1 MVRLFNVTNDGAKE
15 LELLTGQWYASSP
28 FRLIASEIS
37 FATTEITK
45 IVGTEVMEYA
55 ENVYK
60 SPKEDIDDFSLV
72 DAVRMPIACL
82 AIMRHSAL
90 TSISHEQTGRKV
102 KMDDNERS
110 PFEWQIDRDDRAMRE
125 RYYRALDAMFG
136 YLEDNQ
142 VEPWVNSSRKALLAE
157 SIVKDLT
164 QFEAVYPI
172 DGSYYVYY
180 MLQPLVI
187 ERQKALIAP
196 FAGDKWAEIA
206 AGTASD
212 DIMRL
217 ARRAAILSAVATAG
231 TRWTLEV
238 FPIEIARRFSPTYQG
253 NRANRAATIEE
264 IDWYLGNLKK
274 EIDDAL
280 DDLAEELSGEK
291 TAPKLI
297 PDNCRFNKFF
307 TTE

>member
-1 MVRLFNVTNDGAKE
+1 MVRLFNRDNDGSKE
-15 LELLTGQWYASSP
+15 LEALTGQWYASSN
-28 FRLIASEIS
+28 FTLIATELRS
-37 FATTEITK
+37 ATEE
-45 IVGTEVMEYA
+45 VGKLVGSGVMEAAQEAYESA
-55 ENVYK
+55 T
-60 SPKEDIDDFSLV
+60 DFEFV
-72 DAVRMPIACL
+72 DAVRLPVACL
-82 AIMRHSAL
+82 ALMRYSAL
-90 TSISHEQTGRKV
+90 TSISHEPTGSKV

-125 RYYRALDAMFG
+125 RYYRSLDAMFG

-142 VEPWVNSSRKALLAE
+142 VESWVNSSKRALLAE

-172 DGSYYVYY
+172 DGSHYVYY

-187 ERQKALIAP
+187 ERQKAVIEP
-196 FAGDKWAEIA
+196 FAGEAWASIS

-212 DIMRL
+212 DAMRL
-217 ARRAAILSAVATAG
+217 ARRAAILSAVVTAG

-274 EIDDAL
+274 EIEDAL
-280 DDLAEELSGEK
+280 RDLAEELSGEK

-297 PDNCRFNKFF
+297 PTNCPGNKYF

>member
-1 MVRLFNVTNDGAKE
+1 MVTLFNKGFDGSKE
-15 LELLTGQWYASSP
+15 LEVLTGQWYVSSP
-28 FRLIASEIS
+28 YELIEPEIR
-37 FATTEITK
+37 FATAEVSK
-45 IVGTEVMEYA
+45 LVGFAVMSAVETAYSTGTD
-55 ENVYK
+55 N
-60 SPKEDIDDFSLV
+60 DLV

-157 SIVKDLT
+157 SIVKDLA
-164 QFEAVYPI
+164 QFEAVYPV

-196 FAGDKWAEIA
+196 FAGDRWAEIA

-217 ARRAAILSAVATAG
+217 ARRAAILSAVVTAG

-253 NRANRAATIEE
+253 NRANKAATIEE

>member
-1 MVRLFNVTNDGAKE
+1 MVRLFNINNDGSKE
-15 LELLTGQWYASSP
+15 IEFLTGQWYASSP
-28 FRLIASEIS
+28 FHLIASEIR
-37 FATTEITK
+37 FATAEITK
-45 IVGTEVMEYA
+45 LVGPEVMEAAQTAY
-55 ENVYK
+55 
-60 SPKEDIDDFSLV
+60 DDFSDMELV
-72 DAVRMPIACL
+72 DAVRMPVACL
-82 AIMRHSAL
+82 AIMRHAAL
-90 TSISHEQTGRKV
+90 TSVSHESTGRKI
-102 KMDDNERS
+102 KIDDNERS

-125 RYYRALDAMFG
+125 RYYRALDAMYS
-136 YLEDNQ
+136 YLEEHE
-142 VEPWVNSSRKALLAE
+142 VEAWASSSRKALLDE
-157 SIVKDLT
+157 SIVKNLV

-187 ERQKALIAP
+187 ERQKALIEP
-196 FAGDKWAEIA
+196 FTGDKWAEIE

-253 NRANRAATIEE
+253 NRANRSATIEE

-274 EIDDAL
+274 EIGDAL
-280 DDLAEELSGEK
+280 DDLAEELSDEK
-291 TAPKLI
+291 TEAKLI
-297 PDNCRFNKFF
+297 PDNCRFHKFF

>member
-1 MVRLFNVTNDGAKE
+1 MVRLFNINNDGSKE
-15 LELLTGQWYASSP
+15 IEFLTGQWYASSP
-28 FRLIASEIS
+28 FHLIASEIR
-37 FATTEITK
+37 FATAEITK
-45 IVGTEVMEYA
+45 LVGPEVMEAAQTAY
-55 ENVYK
+55 
-60 SPKEDIDDFSLV
+60 DDFSDMELV
-72 DAVRMPIACL
+72 DAVRMPVACL
-82 AIMRHSAL
+82 AIMRHAAL
-90 TSISHEQTGRKV
+90 TSVSHESTGRKV
-102 KMDDNERS
+102 KIDDNERS

-125 RYYRALDAMFG
+125 RYYRALDAMYC
-136 YLEDNQ
+136 YLEEHE
-142 VEPWVNSSRKALLAE
+142 VEAWASSSRKALLDE
-157 SIVKDLT
+157 SIVKNLV

-187 ERQKALIAP
+187 ERQKALIEP
-196 FAGDKWAEIA
+196 FAGDKWAEIE

-238 FPIEIARRFSPTYQG
+238 FPLEIARRFSPTYQG
-253 NRANRAATIEE
+253 NKANKAATIEE

-280 DDLAEELSGEK
+280 TALAEELAGEK
-291 TAPKLI
+291 TDPKLI
-297 PDNCRFNKFF
+297 PTNCRINKFF

>member
-1 MVRLFNVTNDGAKE
+1 MVRLFNRNNDGSKE
-15 LELLTGQWYASSP
+15 IELLTGQWYASSP
-28 FRLIASEIS
+28 FHLIASEIR
-37 FATTEITK
+37 FATAEIGK
-45 IVGTEVMEYA
+45 LVGQEVMEAA
-55 ENVYK
+55 EEAYETA
-60 SPKEDIDDFSLV
+60 EDIGLV
-72 DAVRMPIACL
+72 EAIRMPIASL
-82 AIMRHSAL
+82 AIMRHAAL
-90 TSISHEQTGRKV
+90 TSVSHEATGRKV

-125 RYYRALDAMFG
+125 RYYRALDAMYG
-136 YLEDNQ
+136 YLEENQ

-157 SIVKDLT
+157 SIVKNLA

-238 FPIEIARRFSPTYQG
+238 FPLEIARRFSPTYQG
-253 NRANRAATIEE
+253 NRANKAATIEE
-264 IDWYLGNLKK
+264 INWYLGNLKK
-274 EIDDAL
+274 EIGDAL
-280 DDLAEELSGEK
+280 DDLASELSEDK
-291 TAPKLI
+291 TDPKLI
-297 PDNCRFNKFF
+297 PSNCRMNKFF

>member
-1 MVRLFNVTNDGAKE
+1 MVRLFNINNDGSKE
-15 LELLTGQWYASSP
+15 IEFLTGQWYASSP
-28 FRLIASEIS
+28 FHLIVSEIR
-37 FATTEITK
+37 FATAEITRL
-45 IVGTEVMEYA
+45 VGSEVMEAAQTSY
-55 ENVYK
+55 
-60 SPKEDIDDFSLV
+60 EDGSDMEFV
-72 DAVRMPIACL
+72 DSVRMPVACL
-82 AIMRHSAL
+82 AIMRHAAL
-90 TSISHEQTGRKV
+90 TSVSHESTGRKV
-102 KMDDNERS
+102 KIDDNERS

-125 RYYRALDAMFG
+125 RYYRALDAMYS
-136 YLEDNQ
+136 YLEEHE
-142 VEPWVNSSRKALLAE
+142 VEAWTASSRKALLDE
-157 SIVKDLT
+157 SIVKNLV

-187 ERQKALIAP
+187 ERQKALIEP

-238 FPIEIARRFSPTYQG
+238 FPLEIARRFSPTYQG
-253 NRANRAATIEE
+253 NRANKAATIEE

-274 EIDDAL
+274 EIGDAL
-280 DDLAEELSGEK
+280 YDLASELSGEK
-291 TAPKLI
+291 TDPKLI
-297 PDNCRFNKFF
+297 PTNCRINKFF

>member
-1 MVRLFNVTNDGAKE
+1 MVRLFNINNDGSKE
-15 LELLTGQWYASSP
+15 IEILTGQWYASSP
-28 FRLIASEIS
+28 FHLIASEIR
-37 FATTEITK
+37 FATAEITK
-45 IVGTEVMEYA
+45 LVGSEVMEAAQTAY
-55 ENVYK
+55 
-60 SPKEDIDDFSLV
+60 DDFSDMELV
-72 DAVRMPIACL
+72 DAVRMPVACL
-82 AIMRHSAL
+82 AIMRHAAL
-90 TSISHEQTGRKV
+90 TSVSHESTGRKV
-102 KMDDNERS
+102 KIDDNERS

-125 RYYRALDAMFG
+125 RYYRALDAMYS
-136 YLEDNQ
+136 YLEEHD
-142 VEPWVNSSRKALLAE
+142 VEAWTSSSRKALLEE
-157 SIVKDLT
+157 SIVKNLA

-187 ERQKALIAP
+187 ERQRALIEP
-196 FAGDKWAEIA
+196 FVGNKWEEIA

-238 FPIEIARRFSPTYQG
+238 FPLEIARRFSPTYQG
-253 NRANRAATIEE
+253 NRANKAATIEE

-274 EIDDAL
+274 EIGDAL
-280 DDLAEELSGEK
+280 DDLASELSEEK
-291 TAPKLI
+291 VDPKLI
-297 PDNCRFNKFF
+297 PSNCRMNKFF

>member
-1 MVRLFNVTNDGAKE
+1 MVRLFNINNDGSRE
-15 LELLTGQWYASSP
+15 IEFLTGQWYASSS
-28 FRLIASEIS
+28 FHLIVSEIRFATAEITRLIGS
-37 FATTEITK
+37 
-45 IVGTEVMEYA
+45 EVMEAAQTAY
-55 ENVYK
+55 
-60 SPKEDIDDFSLV
+60 EDGSDMEFV
-72 DAVRMPIACL
+72 DSVRMPVACL
-82 AIMRHSAL
+82 AIMRHAAL
-90 TSISHEQTGRKV
+90 TSVSHESTGRKV
-102 KMDDNERS
+102 KIDDNERS

-125 RYYRALDAMFG
+125 RYYRALDAMYS
-136 YLEDNQ
+136 YLEEHE
-142 VEPWVNSSRKALLAE
+142 VEAWTASSRKALLDE
-157 SIVKDLT
+157 SIVKNLV

-187 ERQKALIAP
+187 ERQKALIEP
-196 FAGDKWAEIA
+196 FAGDKWTEIA

-238 FPIEIARRFSPTYQG
+238 FPLEIARRFSPTYQG
-253 NRANRAATIEE
+253 NRANKAATIEE

-280 DDLAEELSGEK
+280 TALAEELSGEK
-291 TAPKLI
+291 TDPKLI
-297 PDNCRFNKFF
+297 PTNCRINKFF